1 MQVRFVK
8 IQFGNGRVVVAALE
22 GLTDEEIA
30 AFPPGMEITF
40 SNSFALP
47 NHAPLGK
54 VLTAAAR
61 GFTSEVPQA

>member
-8 IQFGNGRVVVAALE
+8 IQFNNGRVVIAALE
-22 GLTDEEIA
+22 GLTDDEIA
-30 AFPPGMEITF
+30 ALPPGIEITF
-40 SNSFALP
+40 SDGFPLP
-47 NHAPLGK
+47 DHAPLGK